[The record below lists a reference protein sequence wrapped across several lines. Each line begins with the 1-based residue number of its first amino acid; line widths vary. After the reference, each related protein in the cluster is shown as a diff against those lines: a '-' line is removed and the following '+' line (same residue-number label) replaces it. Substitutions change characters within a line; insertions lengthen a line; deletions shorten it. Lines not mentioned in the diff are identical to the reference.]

1 MYFLGDKMVSKNEN
15 VLISKLLG
23 RDVISLN
30 EDNTIYDAI
39 NLLAKNKIGALPV
52 VKKQKILCG
61 IISERDII
69 LELAKDIKKNLKKT
83 LVSTIMTSKVITCNK
98 FTKSDE
104 LMDIMTVNKI
114 RHIPITEGE
123 NLIGIISIGD
133 VVKRLIEKFNL
144 ENDYLK
150 SWLY

>member
-1 MYFLGDKMVSKNEN
+1 MVSINEN

-39 NLLAKNKIGALPV
+39 NLLAKNKIGALPI
-52 VKKQKILCG
+52 VKNQKILCG

-69 LELAKDIKKNLKKT
+69 RELAKDIKKNLKKS
-83 LVSTIMTSKVITCNK
+83 LVSKIMTSKVITCNK

-114 RHIPITEGE
+114 RHIPIIEGE

>member
-1 MYFLGDKMVSKNEN
+1 MVSKIEN

-23 RDVISLN
+23 RDVIFLN

-39 NLLAKNKIGALPV
+39 NLLAKNKIGALPI
-52 VKKQKILCG
+52 VKNQKILCG

-69 LELAKDIKKNLKKT
+69 RELAKDIKKNLKKS

-114 RHIPITEGE
+114 RHIPIIEGKS
-123 NLIGIISIGD
+123 LIGIISIGD

>member
-1 MYFLGDKMVSKNEN
+1 MVSINEN

-52 VKKQKILCG
+52 VKNQKILCG

-69 LELAKDIKKNLKKT
+69 RELAKDIKKNLKKS
-83 LVSTIMTSKVITCNK
+83 LVNTIMTSKVITCNK

-114 RHIPITEGE
+114 RHIPIIEGE

>member
-1 MYFLGDKMVSKNEN
+1 MVSKNEN

-39 NLLAKNKIGALPV
+39 NLLAKNKIGALPI
-52 VKKQKILCG
+52 VKNQKILCG

-69 LELAKDIKKNLKKT
+69 RELAKDIKKNLKKS
-83 LVSTIMTSKVITCNK
+83 LISTIMTSKVITCNK

-114 RHIPITEGE
+114 RHIPIIEGE

>member
-1 MYFLGDKMVSKNEN
+1 MVSKNEN

-52 VKKQKILCG
+52 VKNQKILCG

-69 LELAKDIKKNLKKT
+69 RELAKDIKKNLKKS

-114 RHIPITEGE
+114 RHIPIIEGE

-133 VVKRLIEKFNL
+133 VVKRLIEKYNL

>member
-1 MYFLGDKMVSKNEN
+1 MDSKNEN

-30 EDNTIYDAI
+30 EDNTIYEAI
-39 NLLAKNKIGALPV
+39 NLLTENNIGALPV
-52 VKKQKILCG
+52 VKNQKILCG

-69 LELAKDIKKNLKKT
+69 RELANDIKNNLKKS

-114 RHIPITEGE
+114 RHIPIIEGE
-123 NLIGIISIGD
+123 SLIGIISIGD
-133 VVKRLIEKFNL
+133 VVKRLIEKSNL

>member
-1 MYFLGDKMVSKNEN
+1 MDSKNEN

-30 EDNTIYDAI
+30 EDNTIYEAI
-39 NLLAKNKIGALPV
+39 NLLTENNIGALPV
-52 VKKQKILCG
+52 VKNQKILCG

-69 LELAKDIKKNLKKT
+69 RELANDIKKNLKKS

-114 RHIPITEGE
+114 RHIPIIEGK

>member
-1 MYFLGDKMVSKNEN
+1 MVSKNEN

-23 RDVISLN
+23 REVISLN

-39 NLLAKNKIGALPV
+39 NLLAKNNIGALPV
-52 VKKQKILCG
+52 IKNQKTLCG

-69 LELAKDIKKNLKKT
+69 RELANDIKKSLKNSFVT
-83 LVSTIMTSKVITCNK
+83 NIMTSKVITCNK
-98 FTKSDE
+98 YTKSDE

>member
-1 MYFLGDKMVSKNEN
+1 MVSKNEN

-52 VKKQKILCG
+52 VKNQKILCG
-61 IISERDII
+61 IISERNII
-69 LELAKDIKKNLKKT
+69 RELANDIKKSLKNSFIT
-83 LVSTIMTSKVITCNK
+83 NIMTSKVITCNK
-98 FTKSDE
+98 YTKSDE

-114 RHIPITEGE
+114 RHIPIIEE
-123 NLIGIISIGD
+123 KNLIGIISIGD

>member
-1 MYFLGDKMVSKNEN
+1 MVSKNEN

-30 EDNTIYDAI
+30 EDNTIYEAI
-39 NLLAKNKIGALPV
+39 NLLAKNKIGALPI
-52 VKKQKILCG
+52 VKNQKILCG

-69 LELAKDIKKNLKKT
+69 RELAKDIKKNLKKS

-114 RHIPITEGE
+114 RHIPIIEGE

>member
-1 MYFLGDKMVSKNEN
+1 MVSINEN

-39 NLLAKNKIGALPV
+39 NLLAKNKIGALPI
-52 VKKQKILCG
+52 VKNQKILCG

-69 LELAKDIKKNLKKT
+69 CELAKDIKKNLKKS

>member
-1 MYFLGDKMVSKNEN
+1 MASKNEN

-23 RDVISLN
+23 RDILSFN

-39 NLLAKNKIGALPV
+39 NLLAKNNIGALPV
-52 VKKQKILCG
+52 VKNEKTLCG

-69 LELAKDIKKNLKKT
+69 RELANDIKKNLKKS

-98 FTKSDE
+98 NTKSDE

-114 RHIPITEGE
+114 RHIPIIEGE

-133 VVKRLIEKFNL
+133 VVKRLIEKYNL

>member
-1 MYFLGDKMVSKNEN
+1 MTSKNEN

-30 EDNTIYDAI
+30 ENNTIYDAI
-39 NLLAKNKIGALPV
+39 NLLAKNNIGALPI
-52 VKKQKILCG
+52 VKNQKKTLCG
-61 IISERDII
+61 IVSERDII
-69 LELAKDIKKNLKKT
+69 RELANDIKINLKKT
-83 LVSTIMTSKVITCNK
+83 PVNTIMTYKVITCTK
-98 FTKSDE
+98 YTKSDK
-104 LMDIMTVNKI
+104 LMDIMTLNKI
-114 RHIPITEGE
+114 RHIPIIEGE

-133 VVKRLIEKFNL
+133 VVKRLIEKINL

>member
-1 MYFLGDKMVSKNEN
+1 MASKNKN

-23 RDVISLN
+23 RDIISLN
-30 EDNTIYDAI
+30 QDNTIYDAI
-39 NLLAKNKIGALPV
+39 KLLAKNNIGALPV
-52 VKKQKILCG
+52 VKNQKTLCG

-69 LELAKDIKKNLKKT
+69 RELANDIKKNLKKS

-98 FTKSDE
+98 NTKSDE

-114 RHIPITEGE
+114 RHIPIIEGE

-133 VVKRLIEKFNL
+133 VVKRLIEKYNL

>member
-1 MYFLGDKMVSKNEN
+1 MVSINEN

-39 NLLAKNKIGALPV
+39 NLLAKNKIGALPI
-52 VKKQKILCG
+52 VKNQKILCG

-69 LELAKDIKKNLKKT
+69 RELAKDIKKNLKKS
-83 LVSTIMTSKVITCNK
+83 LVSKIMTSKVITCNK

-114 RHIPITEGE
+114 RHIPIIEGE
-123 NLIGIISIGD
+123 SLIGIISIGD

>member
-1 MYFLGDKMVSKNEN
+1 MVSINEN

-52 VKKQKILCG
+52 IKNQKILCG

-69 LELAKDIKKNLKKT
+69 RELAKDIKKNLKKS

-114 RHIPITEGE
+114 RHIPIIEGE

>member
-1 MYFLGDKMVSKNEN
+1 MASKNEN

-23 RDVISLN
+23 RDIISLN
-30 EDNTIYDAI
+30 QDNTIYDAI
-39 NLLAKNKIGALPV
+39 NLLAKNNIGALPV
-52 VKKQKILCG
+52 VKNEKTLCG
-61 IISERDII
+61 IISEIDII
-69 LELAKDIKKNLKKT
+69 RELANDIKKNLKKSR
-83 LVSTIMTSKVITCNK
+83 VSTIMTSKVITCNK
-98 FTKSDE
+98 NTKSDE

-114 RHIPITEGE
+114 RHIPIIEGE

-133 VVKRLIEKFNL
+133 VVKRLIEKYNL

>member
-1 MYFLGDKMVSKNEN
+1 MVSKNEN

-39 NLLAKNKIGALPV
+39 NLLAKNKIGALPI
-52 VKKQKILCG
+52 VKNQKILCG

-69 LELAKDIKKNLKKT
+69 RELAKDIKKNLKKS

-114 RHIPITEGE
+114 RHIPIIEGE

-133 VVKRLIEKFNL
+133 VVKRLIEKYNL

>member
-1 MYFLGDKMVSKNEN
+1 MILKNEN
-15 VLISKLLG
+15 VLISKLLD
-23 RDVISLN
+23 REVISLN
-30 EDNTIYDAI
+30 ENNTIYDAI
-39 NLLAKNKIGALPV
+39 NLLAKNKIGALPI
-52 VKKQKILCG
+52 VKNQKKLCG
-61 IISERDII
+61 IVSERDII
-69 LELAKDIKKNLKKT
+69 RELANDINKNLKKS
-83 LVSTIMTSKVITCNK
+83 LVSSIMTTEVITCNK

-114 RHIPITEGE
+114 RHIPIIEQE
-123 NLIGIISIGD
+123 SLIGIISIGD

>member
-1 MYFLGDKMVSKNEN
+1 MVSKNEN

-52 VKKQKILCG
+52 VKNQKILCG

-69 LELAKDIKKNLKKT
+69 RELAKDIKKNLKKS

-114 RHIPITEGE
+114 RHIPIIEGE

>member
-1 MYFLGDKMVSKNEN
+1 MASKNEN

-23 RDVISLN
+23 RDILSLN

-39 NLLAKNKIGALPV
+39 NLLAKNNIGAIPV
-52 VKKQKILCG
+52 VTNQKTLCG
-61 IISERDII
+61 IISDRDII
-69 LELAKDIKKNLKKT
+69 RELANDIKKNLKKS

-98 FTKSDE
+98 NTKSDE

-114 RHIPITEGE
+114 RHIPIIEGE

-133 VVKRLIEKFNL
+133 VVKRLIEKYNL

>member
-1 MYFLGDKMVSKNEN
+1 MASKNEN

-23 RDVISLN
+23 RDIISLN
-30 EDNTIYDAI
+30 QDNTIYDAI
-39 NLLAKNKIGALPV
+39 NLLAKNNIGALPV
-52 VKKQKILCG
+52 VKNEKTLCG

-69 LELAKDIKKNLKKT
+69 RELANDIKKNLKKS

-98 FTKSDE
+98 NSKSDE
-104 LMDIMTVNKI
+104 LMDIMIVNKI
-114 RHIPITEGE
+114 RHIPIIEGE

-133 VVKRLIEKFNL
+133 VVKRLIEKYNL